1 MKKKTLKC
9 VCHEC
14 DVGFDIVI
22 TSNDTNKKL
31 VAEICPFCGDV
42 CDLRDDSHFNKFYPD
57 VDDEDGFNYEKY
69 YDRDDEDFDEED
81 E

>member
-1 MKKKTLKC
+1 MRKKPIKC

-14 DVGFDIVI
+14 NVGFDITVVA
-22 TSNDTNKKL
+22 NDDDKKL

-42 CDLRDDSHFNKFYPD
+42 CDIRDERPAIKYYH
-57 VDDEDGFNYEKY
+57 DDFDKY
-69 YDRDDEDFDEED
+69 YDQDDDFDED